1 MYFMFIFISTLPQ
14 QMLRSVEIR
23 LKDLPGGAGRRNDVE
38 MKNLKK
44 NQSTYYI

>member
-1 MYFMFIFISTLPQ
+1 
-14 QMLRSVEIR
+14 MLRSVEIR
-23 LKDLPGGAGRRNDVE
+23 LKDLPGGAGRRNDVK